1 MISLKNI
8 LVPTDFSEPSKKALT
23 YGFTLARA
31 FDSKLILAHIAS
43 DPIALATKDVEKLV
57 PVEDKDSVR
66 TIVKTG
72 SVEDELLKIVRD
84 ESIDLVVMGTHG
96 RRYPG
101 HWFLG
106 SVTEHILRKVPV
118 PVLTVSH
125 VQPQRPVP
133 GFVALKSILY
143 ATDLSESSR
152 IGIEYAIELARLSGA
167 MLTVL
172 HVIDDE
178 DRMLWGPALLTYI
191 DRPKIVDEFRHKLQ
205 EFVERESVPGVA
217 MEALIA
223 EGRPFRKII
232 EFAEERDVDIIVLNM
247 QSKGM
252 LDRVLLGSTAER
264 VVRLSKTPVL
274 SVPIG
279 VS

>member
-23 YGFTLARA
+23 YGLTLART

-57 PVEDKDSVR
+57 PAEVKASVR

-72 SVEDELLKIVRD
+72 SVEDELLKIVPD

-101 HWFLG
+101 RWFLG

-125 VQPQRPVP
+125 VEPQRHVP

-167 MLTVL
+167 TLTVL
-172 HVIDDE
+172 YVIDDE

-191 DRPKIVDEFRHKLQ
+191 DRPKIVEEFRHKLR

-223 EGRPFRKII
+223 EGKPFRKII

-252 LDRVLLGSTAER
+252 LDRVLL
-264 VVRLSKTPVL
+264 
-274 SVPIG
+274 
-279 VS
+279 